1 VRRAKAQA
9 GAAWA
14 AAGLPGRVVS
24 TSQSESG
31 SNYTSTGSCGDGEG
45 GGPWRRGGAAATGRA
60 ADHGGEG
67 WRRRQG
73 EAAMG
78 RAADLG
84 GEGERRRRGGRRTLA
99 ATGRRRR
106 GGRRTLAATGGGG
119 DGEGDGPWWR
129 GAAAATGRAA
139 DLGCDGARRRR
150 GGRRRLKGGEVT
162 AGQNNALS
170 ARWHECAGTSARVR
184 TAHGEGSELGR
195 RGPANLGEAGGGGT
209 LAARM
214 EQRTLVARC
223 DGEVGRRRQPRRRG
237 RSKPW

>member
-1 VRRAKAQA
+1 MRRAKAQA

-60 ADHGGEG
+60 AD
-67 WRRRQG
+67 
-73 EAAMG
+73 
-78 RAADLG
+78 
-84 GEGERRRRGGRRTLA
+84 
-99 ATGRRRR
+99 
-106 GGRRTLAATGGGG
+106 
-119 DGEGDGPWWR
+119 
-129 GAAAATGRAA
+129 
-139 DLGCDGARRRR
+139 LGCDGARRRR

-170 ARWHECAGTSARVR
+170 ARWHECAGTSARAR

-195 RGPANLGEAGGGGT
+195 RGPANLREAGGGGT

-214 EQRTLVARC
+214 ELSTLVARC
-223 DGEVGRRRQPRRRG
+223 YGEVGRCRQRRRRG
-237 RSKPW
+237 RRKLW

>member
-1 VRRAKAQA
+1 MRRAKAQA

-84 GEGERRRRGGRRTLA
+84 
-99 ATGRRRR
+99 
-106 GGRRTLAATGGGG
+106 
-119 DGEGDGPWWR
+119 
-129 GAAAATGRAA
+129 
-139 DLGCDGARRRR
+139 CDGARRRR

-162 AGQNNALS
+162 AGQNNTLS
-170 ARWHECAGTSARVR
+170 ARWHECAGTSARAR

>member
-1 VRRAKAQA
+1 MRRAKAQA

-14 AAGLPGRVVS
+14 AAGLQGRVVS

-31 SNYTSTGSCGDGEG
+31 SNYTSTG
-45 GGPWRRGGAAATGRA
+45 
-60 ADHGGEG
+60 
-67 WRRRQG
+67 
-73 EAAMG
+73 
-78 RAADLG
+78 RAADLSGDG
-84 GEGERRRRGGRRTLA
+84 GRRRRGGRRTLA

-106 GGRRTLAATGGGG
+106 GGRGTLAATGGGGDGEGDGPWWRGAAAATGRAATGGGG

-139 DLGCDGARRRR
+139 DLGCDGARWRR

-170 ARWHECAGTSARVR
+170 ARWHECAGTSARAR